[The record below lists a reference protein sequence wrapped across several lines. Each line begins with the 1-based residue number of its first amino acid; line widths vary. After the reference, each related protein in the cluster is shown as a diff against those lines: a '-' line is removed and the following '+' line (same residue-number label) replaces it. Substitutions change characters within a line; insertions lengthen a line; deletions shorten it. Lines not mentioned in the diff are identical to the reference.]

1 MMISVMI
8 EAAQD
13 DEALAMTLAMLV
25 PGAVEGIISDV
36 TIIDR
41 GMNEASRTVADAA
54 GCRIV
59 PSSDMHAAL
68 MGARSDWLMMIEPG
82 ARLLP
87 GWIERLSSHLGYD
100 GRPAR
105 FKRAHQARA
114 SVLERFRQQRS
125 TLALG
130 LVVKKSA
137 IATRLEGAV
146 GLRDV
151 AKLVKPLTLDCAI
164 VPAGRAPRRA

>member
-25 PGAVEGIISDV
+25 PGAVEGVISDV

-68 MGARSDWLMMIEPG
+68 IGARSDWLMMIEPG

-105 FKRAHQARA
+105 FKRAHQVRA

-151 AKLVKPLTLDCAI
+151 AKLVKPMTLDCAI

>member
-25 PGAVEGIISDV
+25 PGAVEGVISDV

-151 AKLVKPLTLDCAI
+151 AKLVKPMTLDCAI

>member
-1 MMISVMI
+1 MISVMI

-25 PGAVEGIISDV
+25 PGAVEGVISDV

-68 MGARSDWLMMIEPG
+68 LRARSDWLMMIEPG

-137 IATRLEGAV
+137 LATRLEGAV

-151 AKLVKPLTLDCAI
+151 AKLVKPMTLDCAI
-164 VPAGRAPRRA
+164 VPAGRSPRRA

>member
-1 MMISVMI
+1 MISVLI
-8 EAAQD
+8 EAGQD
-13 DEALAMTLAMLV
+13 DEALAITLAMLV
-25 PGAVEGIISDV
+25 PGAVEGVISDV

-54 GCRIV
+54 GCRIR
-59 PSSDMHAAL
+59 PSSEVHEAL
-68 MGARSDWLMMIEPG
+68 LRARSDWLMMIEPG

-87 GWIERLSSHLGYD
+87 GWIDRLASHLGYD

-105 FKRAHQARA
+105 FKRAQQVRA

-125 TLALG
+125 ALAFG

-137 IATRLEGAV
+137 IAPRLEEAV

-151 AKLVKPLTLDCAI
+151 AKLVKPVTLDCAI
-164 VPAGRAPRRA
+164 VPAGRSPRRA

>member
-1 MMISVMI
+1 MI

-25 PGAVEGIISDV
+25 PGAVEGVISDV

-54 GCRIV
+54 GCRIM

-68 MGARSDWLMMIEPG
+68 IGARSDWLMMIEPG

-151 AKLVKPLTLDCAI
+151 AKLVKPMTLDCAI